1 MKYSSLKIFT
11 IVFGA
16 LYTICFYVDIS
27 LFRYYPEV
35 GQFHWQMTPDI
46 GPPILWYG
54 WLAVAALGSA
64 AIALLVPSKW
74 ADQLASIWVWLLPV
88 LVVIVILV
96 YEFQLWFV

>member
-1 MKYSSLKIFT
+1 VTSSSAKIFS

-27 LFRYYPEV
+27 LLRYYPQLR
-35 GQFHWQMTPDI
+35 QFHLQMTPDI

-64 AIALLVPSKW
+64 AIAMLTPKKW
-74 ADQLASIWVWLLPV
+74 ADSLWSGWVWILPI
-88 LVVIVILV
+88 LTVVVILV
-96 YEFQLWFV
+96 YESRWFV

>member
-1 MKYSSLKIFT
+1 MNSSATKIFS

-35 GQFHWQMTPDI
+35 REFHLQITPDI

-64 AIALLVPSKW
+64 AIALLVPKKF
-74 ADQLASIWVWLLPV
+74 ADRLWSGWVWILPV
-88 LVVIVILV
+88 ATVVVILV
-96 YEFQLWFV
+96 YESRWFR